1 MIAPL
6 VVLLLFTVDPSFF
19 LLPPDFFLVGVMI
32 GLLGDMIIE
41 VVTGEVMVVVTMGAQ
56 IVDVEIRVCGW
67 VTIKF

>member
-1 MIAPL
+1 MLIDSK
-6 VVLLLFTVDPSFF
+6 VLSTNFLPFF

-56 IVDVEIRVCGW
+56 MVDVEIRVCGW